1 MSIDLE
7 TKNNFEKFLKKFLI
21 VTMPTTFLENFDML
35 RKQTKKINLNPKI
48 IFTAYAHF
56 YDDFFKIWVAEKIL
70 SKSRYIIC
78 HHGGY
83 VEKEINF
90 NLWNNISDKTIC
102 WNKNDNLHPEQ
113 NNSIQM
119 PPNFITKKSKFL
131 KNKKSLGQKLL
142 FLTYEVELYAHRI
155 QDGPISS
162 NIIDSFEMWKK
173 TIKNLSNVP
182 LQNIIIRHGPFRDDW
197 KIKKKFENL
206 LGEIK
211 ISKKKFIEEDF
222 ARSRVIVNTAMQ
234 TTFLESMK
242 TGIPN
247 ILVLDKELWNLDNDM
262 KILYDKLKSKN
273 IIFTNA
279 QLAGNHV
286 NKIWNEP
293 LSWWNSKE
301 VFELRKEFSEM
312 CSIETNNNLK
322 EWLKF
327 IKNENRKFN

>member
-1 MSIDLE
+1 
-7 TKNNFEKFLKKFLI
+7 
-21 VTMPTTFLENFDML
+21 
-35 RKQTKKINLNPKI
+35 
-48 IFTAYAHF
+48 
-56 YDDFFKIWVAEKIL
+56 
-70 SKSRYIIC
+70 
-78 HHGGY
+78 
-83 VEKEINF
+83 
-90 NLWNNISDKTIC
+90 
-102 WNKNDNLHPEQ
+102 
-113 NNSIQM
+113 
-119 PPNFITKKSKFL
+119 
-131 KNKKSLGQKLL
+131 
-142 FLTYEVELYAHRI
+142 
-155 QDGPISS
+155 
-162 NIIDSFEMWKK
+162 
-173 TIKNLSNVP
+173 
-182 LQNIIIRHGPFRDDW
+182 
-197 KIKKKFENL
+197 
-206 LGEIK
+206 
-211 ISKKKFIEEDF
+211 
-222 ARSRVIVNTAMQ
+222 MQ